1 MIGNSSFLPVNATST
16 WQSSIMAAQQMT
28 SKLDEYNFLQVL
40 GSGAFGK
47 VYKVSQSAQIV
58 PEKALLRQYLVVT
71 FLSKISVANRI
82 FLPIFVA
89 LRLK

>member
-1 MIGNSSFLPVNATST
+1 
-16 WQSSIMAAQQMT
+16 MAAQQMT

-47 VYKVSQSAQIV
+47 VYKVSQSTQIMSTFTRNDLLI
-58 PEKALLRQYLVVT
+58 AALRQFAADT
-71 FLSKISVANRI
+71 FLSKISVAHRI
-82 FLPIFVA
+82 FLPIFVV

>member
-1 MIGNSSFLPVNATST
+1 MGNSSFLPVNATST

-47 VYKVSQSAQIV
+47 VYKVSQS
-58 PEKALLRQYLVVT
+58 
-71 FLSKISVANRI
+71 S
-82 FLPIFVA
+82 
-89 LRLK
+89 

>member
-1 MIGNSSFLPVNATST
+1 
-16 WQSSIMAAQQMT
+16 MAAQQMT

-47 VYKVSQSAQIV
+47 VYKVSQSTRNDLLIAV
-58 PEKALLRQYLVVT
+58 LRQLAAVK
-71 FLSKISVANRI
+71 FLSKISVAHRI
-82 FLPIFVA
+82 FLPIFVV